1 MKYRKLGMKA
11 LAGMV
16 FLAVVIAVT
25 TCLTINIRYKRV
37 RTSEYNDMAFSYA
50 RLAAEYIDGDRVLS
64 YIQTNE
70 EDDYYRGI
78 QNLLEISQRQ
88 TDLKY
93 YSVFVPYENDL
104 VYVWDAGD
112 RESVRPLGYHEAY
125 MEGEKEA
132 IEAVFCQNP
141 PEQISVTRDEAYGYI
156 ASAYVP
162 VFNSAGE
169 PVAVVG
175 VDLSMPGI
183 RRGIFHFVITIILSV
198 FGVIAV
204 SMGVFYIFIRKNIIT
219 PIDQLNSA
227 AKDMVGSLSGE
238 DTFHV
243 EIHTGDEIEELS
255 ESFAQM
261 NLELREYLK
270 KLSAVTAE
278 KERIGAELDI
288 ATQIQADMLPSI
300 FPAFPEREEIDIY
313 ALMNPAKEVG
323 GDFYDF
329 FMVDDMHLA
338 MVIADVS
345 GKGVPAALFMVIGK
359 TLIKDHTKPGRTL
372 GEVFTE
378 VNRLLCESN
387 KEGLFITAFECVLD
401 LRTGEMAYVN
411 AGHEP
416 PFIARR
422 NGSYQVC
429 DVTPQFVLAGFDE
442 MAYDAGTLQLAPGD
456 RLFLFT
462 DGVTE
467 ATNAAEQL
475 FGMKRLEAALGA
487 NAEKNPQE
495 LLQAVKQAVDGFV
508 GEAEQFDDITMLG
521 MVFQKKKD
529 SLTLRAELASL
540 GTVTDFAN
548 RFMESCGYDDKFQ
561 MQIDI
566 VVEEIYVNICSY
578 AYPDGSGD
586 AALELAAE
594 GGKLTLTFTDSGFAY
609 NPLEREEPDITLSA
623 QEREIGGLGVFMVK
637 QIMDE
642 AAYQRIDGKNILKA
656 ARYTEKDGK

>member
-1 MKYRKLGMKA
+1 M
-11 LAGMV
+11 
-16 FLAVVIAVT
+16 
-25 TCLTINIRYKRV
+25 
-37 RTSEYNDMAFSYA
+37 
-50 RLAAEYIDGDRVLS
+50 
-64 YIQTNE
+64 
-70 EDDYYRGI
+70 
-78 QNLLEISQRQ
+78 
-88 TDLKY
+88 
-93 YSVFVPYENDL
+93 
-104 VYVWDAGD
+104 
-112 RESVRPLGYHEAY
+112 
-125 MEGEKEA
+125 
-132 IEAVFCQNP
+132 
-141 PEQISVTRDEAYGYI
+141 
-156 ASAYVP
+156 
-162 VFNSAGE
+162 
-169 PVAVVG
+169 
-175 VDLSMPGI
+175 
-183 RRGIFHFVITIILSV
+183 
-198 FGVIAV
+198 
-204 SMGVFYIFIRKNIIT
+204 
-219 PIDQLNSA
+219 
-227 AKDMVGSLSGE
+227 
-238 DTFHV
+238 
-243 EIHTGDEIEELS
+243 
-255 ESFAQM
+255 
-261 NLELREYLK
+261 
-270 KLSAVTAE
+270 
-278 KERIGAELDI
+278 
-288 ATQIQADMLPSI
+288 
-300 FPAFPEREEIDIY
+300 
-313 ALMNPAKEVG
+313 
-323 GDFYDF
+323 
-329 FMVDDMHLA
+329 
-338 MVIADVS
+338 IADVS

-475 FGMKRLEAALGA
+475 FGMKRLEAVLGA

-540 GTVTDFAN
+540 ETVTDFAN